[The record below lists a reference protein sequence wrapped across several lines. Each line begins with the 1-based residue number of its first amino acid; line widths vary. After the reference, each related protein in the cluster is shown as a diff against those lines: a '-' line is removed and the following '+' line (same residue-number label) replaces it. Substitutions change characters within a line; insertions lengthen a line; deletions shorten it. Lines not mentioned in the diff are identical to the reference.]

1 MADPRDHVDEALQE
15 LLDGRLGPA
24 ERAAIEAHLAGCSR
38 CRRLRL
44 SLEAS
49 RAVLRAALQG
59 EEGPAEPLRARVL
72 AALDAED
79 RAQGASAAPSRVGA
93 RRRRLAWSLAAAA
106 AVAVGALLWFGPW
119 GPGGERFDPVRE
131 IEAEFR
137 RLGAGEPALELAAAA
152 PDELERRLARE
163 LPFRPRVLDLAMMG
177 FTLAGGRVGRVGAE
191 PSAIMVYR
199 GADRDDLLVCTMYR
213 GRLADLPAADQ
224 VTRRG
229 DFVFHVFRRGATT
242 LVFWQEGELVCVLAG
257 EGDPAA
263 LLDLAAAKAMLAP
276 GARGAPDGA

>member
-24 ERAAIEAHLAGCSR
+24 ERAAIEAHLAGCPR

-49 RAVLRAALQG
+49 RAALRAALPG

-79 RAQGASAAPSRVGA
+79 RAQGASAAPPRVGA

-106 AVAVGALLWFGPW
+106 TVAVGALLFLWLGPW
-119 GPGGERFDPVRE
+119 GRERFDPVRE

-137 RLGAGEPALELAAAA
+137 RLGAGEPALELAATA
-152 PDELERRLARE
+152 PDELERRFAASG
-163 LPFRPRVLDLAMMG
+163 LPFRPRVLDLQMMG
-177 FTLAGGRVGRVGAE
+177 FALDGGRIGRVGAE

-242 LVFWQEGELVCVLAG
+242 LVFWQEGELVCVLASR
-257 EGDPAA
+257 GDPAA

-276 GARGAPDGA
+276 GTRQSS